1 MLEINKQAMKY
12 SRQGERVEIYERDSD
27 GNIVYTKYTT
37 ADGKP
42 IPVIKDTVIGYSN
55 PVTFRA
61 SINNKL
67 SEVLIKEFGI
77 DDSTSYLQIV
87 TDKGAL
93 PIKTG
98 DYIWKSSAVG
108 RDKNNLVDV
117 TTADYIVKGVA
128 DEGLTVDLFLLQR
141 NVR

>member
-1 MLEINKQAMKY
+1 MLEINKQTMQY
-12 SRQGERVEIYERDSD
+12 SRQGERVEIYERDGD

-42 IPVIKDTVIGYSN
+42 IPVIKDTVIGYSD

-128 DEGLTVDLFLLQR
+128 DEGLTVDLFLLQK

>member
-1 MLEINKQAMKY
+1 MLELNKQTMKY
-12 SRQGERVEIYERDSD
+12 SRQGEKVEIYERDND

-42 IPVIKDTVIGYSN
+42 IPVIKDTVIGYSD

-117 TTADYIVKGVA
+117 TTADYIVKDVA
-128 DEGLTVDLFLLQR
+128 DEGLTVDLFLLQK

>member
-1 MLEINKQAMKY
+1 MLEINKQTMKY
-12 SRQGERVEIYERDSD
+12 SRQGERVEIYERDND

-42 IPVIKDTVIGYSN
+42 IPVIKDTVIGYSD
-55 PVTFRA
+55 PVAFRA

-128 DEGLTVDLFLLQR
+128 DEGLTVDLFLLQK

>member
-1 MLEINKQAMKY
+1 MLELNKQTMKY
-12 SRQGERVEIYERDSD
+12 SRQGERVEIYERDGD
-27 GNIVYTKYTT
+27 ENIVYTKYTT
-37 ADGKP
+37 ADGNP
-42 IPVIKDTVIGYSN
+42 IPVIKDTVIGYSD

-67 SEVLIKEFGI
+67 SEALIKEFGI

-128 DEGLTVDLFLLQR
+128 DEGLTVDLFLLQK